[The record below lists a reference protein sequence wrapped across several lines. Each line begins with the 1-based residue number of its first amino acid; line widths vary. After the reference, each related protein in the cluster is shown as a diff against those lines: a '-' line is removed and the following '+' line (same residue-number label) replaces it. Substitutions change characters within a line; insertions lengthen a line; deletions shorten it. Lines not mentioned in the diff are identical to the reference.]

1 MNFNRKDVLAAT
13 KGNMHAFEQIYI
25 DINNDLYKMALYI
38 LGNSELAKD
47 IVSETII
54 DALKGIKK
62 LKSADAFESWILK
75 ILTNKC
81 KQKLNYKYN
90 KFNVFNPNI
99 KDESHMEKV
108 ESNSNIGNAE
118 KTDVKIA
125 LSKLNTEDRM
135 IVSLCVVEGY
145 KSNEVAEILSMN
157 PSTVRSRCLFPHGNS
172 RLSRDGYGPAGAKA
186 GPVCGL
192 PFFK

>member
-13 KGNMHAFEQIYI
+13 KGNMQAFEQIYI

-75 ILTNKC
+75 V
-81 KQKLNYKYN
+81 Q
-90 KFNVFNPNI
+90 
-99 KDESHMEKV
+99 
-108 ESNSNIGNAE
+108 AE
-118 KTDVKIA
+118 T
-125 LSKLNTEDRM
+125 
-135 IVSLCVVEGY
+135 
-145 KSNEVAEILSMN
+145 
-157 PSTVRSRCLFPHGNS
+157 
-172 RLSRDGYGPAGAKA
+172 
-186 GPVCGL
+186 
-192 PFFK
+192 

>member
-13 KGNMHAFEQIYI
+13 KGNMQAFEQIYI

-118 KTDVKIA
+118 KQ
-125 LSKLNTEDRM
+125 M
-135 IVSLCVVEGY
+135 
-145 KSNEVAEILSMN
+145 
-157 PSTVRSRCLFPHGNS
+157 
-172 RLSRDGYGPAGAKA
+172 
-186 GPVCGL
+186 
-192 PFFK
+192 